1 MPSFLMNPRLLFL
14 AAVFSASLIVPSNSS
29 FADEAI
35 LRAGDKI
42 RLQIKGVP
50 DEEKNELDGDYTISE
65 DGTIPLPYIS
75 DPRAAG
81 AKPSLLAQAI
91 AKAYQEAEIYTN
103 PTIVINFGDE
113 RVVRQVTLT
122 GGMKRNGPVEYR
134 DGLTL
139 IQAISSAGG
148 PSDFAK
154 LKDVCL
160 IRGGKSYSYNVEE
173 LLRKPRMDPAL
184 LPDDSII
191 IPESGRKL

>member
-1 MPSFLMNPRLLFL
+1 
-14 AAVFSASLIVPSNSS
+14 
-29 FADEAI
+29 
-35 LRAGDKI
+35 
-42 RLQIKGVP
+42 
-50 DEEKNELDGDYTISE
+50 
-65 DGTIPLPYIS
+65 
-75 DPRAAG
+75 
-81 AKPSLLAQAI
+81 
-91 AKAYQEAEIYTN
+91 
-103 PTIVINFGDE
+103 VINFGDE

-184 LPDDSII
+184 LPNDSII